1 MTAPT
6 TLAFGTPWLAGGREG
21 LSLLAGAAAKGKTA
35 VSSLAFII
43 RRY

>member
-6 TLAFGTPWLAGGREG
+6 TLTVGTPWLAGGREG
-21 LSLLAGAAAKGKTA
+21 LSLLAGAAAKEKTA

-43 RRY
+43 LLY